1 MSAAEANRPLDGL
14 VVIDLS
20 QIYNGPYATFLIAT
34 GGATVIKIEPPGGE
48 PLRQRGAVG
57 GAALPF
63 AMLNGCKKSV
73 VLDLKS
79 EAGKTALL
87 ALVKD
92 ADVSSRILRRARW
105 TVSASAP
112 KCSQTINPRLIYASS
127 SGFGSDGPYRELSG
141 DGPHRAGD
149 VRRHE
154 HDRLRGS
161 SAGEG
166 GAGAVRLL
174 RRCASLRRDRDGTL

>member
-1 MSAAEANRPLDGL
+1 MDDQRQDRPRRGSGHVARAPLVRLSPRRAQRRESMSAAEANRPLDGL

-20 QIYNGPYATFLIAT
+20 QIYNGPYATFLLAT

-48 PLRQRGAVG
+48 PLRRRGAVG

-79 EAGKTALL
+79 EAGKAALL

-92 ADVSSRILRRARW
+92 ADVL
-105 TVSASAP
+105 VENFAP
-112 KCSQTINPRLIYASS
+112 GTMERLGLGAEMLQT
-127 SGFGSDGPYRELSG
+127 
-141 DGPHRAGD
+141 
-149 VRRHE
+149 
-154 HDRLRGS
+154 
-161 SAGEG
+161 
-166 GAGAVRLL
+166 
-174 RRCASLRRDRDGTL
+174 